1 MSAPAPLP
9 TGPFA
14 GGLIQFDKEKQ
25 FLNGDASAG
34 IEVTA
39 DADRDVLEAIL
50 KDTPFPDRQIEL
62 GKITVKAE
70 ANHDIMFD
78 GSRGQVKFNGSASAF
93 AGLGVYKDTGA
104 LLSVISPPDETA
116 PGFDFKAP
124 AGSAFLLLRW
134 GFDLQASAQG
144 SVALGIGSSATF
156 GVDGRKEGLFA
167 AIRCFPRPV
176 GARTELTSLAQSWIM
191 PARIKTCSQLE
202 PGTWIFAEID
212 GSLALKIGAQFGYNF
227 NWIHALPAGISGD
240 IGLRIQ
246 LGASVAL
253 GFSTQGKY
261 GVVLARES
269 LNPADQVLRLR
280 LFKLAKKGWDFAF
293 NAGVSV
299 TPSTTG
305 MPQDYKEFIGAVFG
319 LHSAQFLKDL
329 QLFNEWSDSTRPLSG
344 LFADVAVNEG
354 LDLLHTV
361 TGIDPQAE
369 FDKAK
374 NFLTHLLNQWDQLP
388 HEVATAIWKLIPQ
401 PGALDRISAIAKQ
414 IGTATSDS
422 LQALLEKELS
432 NVSFFQTPVG
442 QWLESAAG
450 GGVLDALTSS
460 TVFAKLQKVANLTAS
475 ILDGSELQ
483 SALGR
488 LQAFIDTKLDINQI
502 RTTLDQATFDKLNG
516 WLKAKLSAFLGSKID
531 FQAFNKI
538 RDAVHKLDTM
548 GQSFYDKAIQA
559 LNRKYSFDFSATY
572 QSSTTRTALIDVEFD
587 FSVNNPNLTSLLQN
601 ALDGNCADLLLTTAP
616 GVNLKLGTLT
626 HEVQRHSHID
636 VTLPY
641 FKSDIDHFNKAL
653 AQVNAVQESDGRL
666 LVYDLDASDVVTVSN
681 RRQSSLTIGAHL
693 DVPANHVVRHSTS
706 SLSYSYSYKQA
717 VKNMRSSQFHSQLKP
732 YVSTY
737 LPKLF
742 PGDTTGSASG
752 SFDAWVNDLDRFI
765 DGVDPNG
772 TGNIGNTLLS
782 LELSLPEEVVASWL
796 SAPGDNKSDPVYQ
809 EYMEMSRKLQAKLKE
824 LIPFYFFADPG
835 NFKNRAPAQTLLA
848 WAAIPPSSSASLTDG
863 ALTLNTNRDV
873 FWDWPEPD
881 FRRAFLHN
889 AKTSAALSRLLQ
901 DVSNRLLAAPGM
913 EGLAADYDPRSIE
926 SILAVAENSQLLQ
939 SLLFVEAT
947 LIRRAQSAGLDLAKF
962 RVAANADPPQ
972 AIALL
977 ANFGSEIT
985 STFNSKLSIFGGDAT
1000 RPLGTMLFVEAAS
1013 AFNQI
1018 QAKRAAVAKFD
1029 VVVLRGSAA
1038 FPPTGFPDNAPPD
1051 PKDVVCSQVLLNLG
1065 S

>member
-9 TGPFA
+9 SGPFA
-14 GGLIQFDKEKQ
+14 GGLIEFDKQKQ

-34 IEVTA
+34 IEVNA

-50 KDTPFPDRQIEL
+50 KNTAFPDRQIEL

-70 ANHDIMFD
+70 GGHDILFD

-104 LLSVISPPDETA
+104 LLSAISPPDETA
-116 PGFDFKAP
+116 PGFEFNAP

-144 SVALGIGSSATF
+144 SIALGMAGSATF

-167 AIRCFPRPV
+167 AIRCFPQPV

-191 PARIKTCSQLE
+191 PSRIKTFSQLE

-212 GSLALKIGAQFGYNF
+212 GSLALKIGAQFGYDF

-240 IGLRIQ
+240 IALRIQ

-269 LNPADQVLRLR
+269 LKAADQVLRLR
-280 LFKLAKKGWDFAF
+280 LFKLSKKGWDFAF
-293 NAGVSV
+293 NSGVAV

-329 QLFNEWSDSTRPLSG
+329 ELFNEWTDPTHPLSG
-344 LFADVAVNEG
+344 LFADVAVNES
-354 LDLLHTV
+354 LDLLHSV

-374 NFLTHLLNQWDQLP
+374 SFLTHLLDQWDQLP
-388 HEVATAIWKLIPQ
+388 HEVATTIWKLIPQ

-414 IGTATSDS
+414 IGTATQDS

-450 GGVLDALTSS
+450 DGVLNALTSS
-460 TVFAKLQKVANLTAS
+460 TVFAKVQKIANLTVS

-488 LQAFIDTKLDINQI
+488 LQAFIDNKLDINQI
-502 RTTLDQATFDKLNG
+502 RNTLDQASFDKLNG

-531 FQAFNKI
+531 FQSFNKI

-548 GQSFYDKAIQA
+548 GQSFYNKAIQA
-559 LNRKYSFDFSATY
+559 LNREYSFDFSATY
-572 QSSTTRTALIDVEFD
+572 QSSTTRTALIDAEFD
-587 FSVNNPNLTSLLQN
+587 FSVDNPNLTTLLQN
-601 ALDGNCADLLLTTAP
+601 ALDGNCTDLLITTAP

-626 HEVQRHSHID
+626 HEVQRQSHIE

-641 FKSDIDHFNKAL
+641 FKSDIDHLNQAL

-666 LVYDLDASDVVTVSN
+666 LVYDLDATDVASVSN
-681 RRQSSLTIGAHL
+681 RRRSSLTIGAHL
-693 DVPANHVVRHSTS
+693 NVPANRVVRHSTE

-717 VKNMRSSQFHSQLKP
+717 VKNMRGSQFHNQLKP

-737 LPKLF
+737 LPNLF

-796 SAPGDNKSDPVYQ
+796 SA
-809 EYMEMSRKLQAKLKE
+809 
-824 LIPFYFFADPG
+824 
-835 NFKNRAPAQTLLA
+835 
-848 WAAIPPSSSASLTDG
+848 
-863 ALTLNTNRDV
+863 
-873 FWDWPEPD
+873 
-881 FRRAFLHN
+881 
-889 AKTSAALSRLLQ
+889 
-901 DVSNRLLAAPGM
+901 
-913 EGLAADYDPRSIE
+913 
-926 SILAVAENSQLLQ
+926 
-939 SLLFVEAT
+939 
-947 LIRRAQSAGLDLAKF
+947 
-962 RVAANADPPQ
+962 
-972 AIALL
+972 
-977 ANFGSEIT
+977 
-985 STFNSKLSIFGGDAT
+985 
-1000 RPLGTMLFVEAAS
+1000 
-1013 AFNQI
+1013 
-1018 QAKRAAVAKFD
+1018 
-1029 VVVLRGSAA
+1029 
-1038 FPPTGFPDNAPPD
+1038 
-1051 PKDVVCSQVLLNLG
+1051 
-1065 S
+1065 